1 MQNEAITL
9 TLSKLFANGD
19 DLRSTP
25 AMEDADRELR
35 ASIAAHGL
43 LEPLVVRR
51 HDEAWSVVAGHRR
64 YRALRALA
72 EAGEIAA
79 DAPVNCSILNEDVA
93 SAEAALAENVVR
105 VAMHPA
111 DQVTAF
117 RRLADEGATVEDI
130 ANRFGL
136 PQSTV
141 ARRMRLGQLA
151 PSILE
156 AYRDGRILEEAAR
169 AYATTPDT
177 ERQMQVYEQIE
188 SDESYAGG
196 QHYANRILRH
206 LQEERMRSDSPLAKF
221 VGTDEYAKA
230 GGASEQTLFQDYAV
244 LQDADL
250 VERLAREKLA
260 AEKAAVEAE
269 GWKWVE
275 TSADQDTWKFRQEC
289 REVYPQRHRR
299 EPTPEEQAV
308 LDKVEAL
315 SGKWEAEGLDYDE
328 LQPDEQREWDEA
340 SAAADAVEAATQQR
354 TFTSEQKAA
363 AGVLIGIGHG
373 GALERIEGLVR
384 KGDPMPGEA
393 PTTSGTAAAGAAGNA
408 AHTGEAAPK
417 PKGYSQKLKDNIMN
431 LRGGVLR
438 AVLLEKPEVAQDALV
453 FAMVLALRTGAS
465 HYDSNGRGFY
475 PGLPL
480 SVRREHN
487 TRLGVPDGSDE
498 IKAYLDGPEWHPPFI
513 DSKLSIGEM
522 FEAYRALPP
531 DSKALVTS
539 AVVTELLVDHPG
551 GEDADYDMH
560 AAIAA
565 ETQPAWSRR
574 LLKVDENVWSVDV
587 MWKLLRKDQIID
599 ECRPY
604 LGEEWAAGAADLKK
618 GQLALDAAK
627 RMRAHPGWLPK
638 GFHAAARPV
647 REPESA

>member
-9 TLSKLFANGD
+9 PLSGLYANGD

-43 LEPLVVRR
+43 LEPLVVRQHAER
-51 HDEAWSVVAGHRR
+51 WSVVAGHRR

-72 EAGEIAA
+72 EAGEIAD
-79 DAPVNCSILNEDVA
+79 DAAVHCTILHDDVD
-93 SAEAALAENVVR
+93 STEAALAENTVR

-111 DQVTAF
+111 DQVLAF
-117 RRLADEGATVEDI
+117 KRLHDEGASAEDI

-141 ARRMRLGQLA
+141 QRRMRLGQLA
-151 PSILE
+151 PPILE
-156 AYRDGRILEEAAR
+156 RYRDGSILEEAAR

-188 SDESYAGG
+188 ADQSYMGK
-196 QHYANRILRH
+196 QHFANRILRH
-206 LQEERMRSDSPLAKF
+206 LEEERMRSDAPLAQF
-221 VGTDEYAKA
+221 VGTDEYAAA

-260 AEKAAVEAE
+260 AEAAAVEAE

-275 TSADQDTWKFRQEC
+275 LNADGDAWKFRQSC
-289 REVYPQRHRR
+289 RETYPQRYRR
-299 EPTPEEQAV
+299 EPTDEEQAV

-315 SGKWEAEGLDYDE
+315 GNKWEAEGLDYDE

-340 SAAADAVEAATQQR
+340 SEAADAVAEALEQR
-354 TFTSEQKAA
+354 TFAPAQKAA
-363 AGVLIGIGHG
+363 SGVLIGIGPG
-373 GALERIEGLVR
+373 GRLERVEGLVR
-384 KGDPMPGEA
+384 QGDPMPGEA
-393 PTTSGTAAAGAAGNA
+393 PATTSGTAAADA
-408 AHTGEAAPK
+408 AHTGEQAAPK
-417 PKGYSQKLKDNIMN
+417 AKGYSQKLKDNIMN
-431 LRGGVLR
+431 LRNGVLR
-438 AVLLEKPEVAQDALV
+438 AVLHEQPEVAQDALV
-453 FAMVLALRTGAS
+453 FTMVLSLRTGAS
-465 HYDSNGRGFY
+465 HYDGNGRGFY
-475 PGLPL
+475 PGLL
-480 SVRREHN
+480 LAVESKHN
-487 TRLGVPDGSDE
+487 PRLGVPDGTDE
-498 IKAYLDGPEWHPPFI
+498 IKAYLEHPEWRPPFI
-513 DSKLSIGEM
+513 DPKLSIGEM
-522 FEAYRALPP
+522 FEAYRALPA

-539 AVVTELLVDHPG
+539 AVVTHLLVDHPG
-551 GEDADYDMH
+551 GEDATYDVH

-565 ETQPAWSRR
+565 ETQPRWADR

-587 MWKLLRKDQIID
+587 IWSKLRKDQIID

-604 LGEEWAAGAADLKK
+604 LGDEWAAGAADLKK
-618 GQLALDAAK
+618 GALALDAAK

-638 GFHAAARPV
+638 GFHVARPE
-647 REPESA
+647 REPEGA